1 MNLPSATWT
10 YSRCFSLAMMK
21 SRWPRQ
27 FCLNKTAAYLQILP
41 DVYRLKALVG
51 LSIWRMPDYHTQQF
65 GDGIADRTQAD
76 DRVIV
81 QT

>member
-1 MNLPSATWT
+1 M
-10 YSRCFSLAMMK
+10 
-21 SRWPRQ
+21 
-27 FCLNKTAAYLQILP
+27 
-41 DVYRLKALVG
+41 YRFKALVG

-76 DRVIV
+76 DRVMV